1 MLNKNE
7 REAVIKFLGY
17 HSRKFYSVCREHG
30 VQSARITKKLEL
42 HKAELNKFR
51 ATPLTIAEQA
61 VLSGFLRERIT
72 EFRAWLV
79 AYELNEDRLF
89 RTFKRMVH

>member
-1 MLNKNE
+1 MLKKDE

-17 HSRKFYSVCREHG
+17 FSRRFYSVCREHG
-30 VQSARITKKLEL
+30 VQSARIIKKLEN
-42 HKAELNKFR
+42 HKAELNKYR

-61 VLSGFLRERIT
+61 VLSGFLRENIA
-72 EFRAWLV
+72 EFRAWLTT
-79 AYELNEDRLF
+79 YELNEDHLF